1 MMRHTKIIATVG
13 PASGSREVLD
23 ALVTAGVDVFRLN
36 FSHGT
41 HESHAESFA
50 RVREIASHAGRHV
63 GIMQDLS
70 GPKIRTGPLEGDRPL
85 PLKEGES
92 LVLAA
97 GHAPSQPGR
106 IFTPYAEL
114 VRSAQPGDRLLLDD
128 GRIELRVVGRS
139 AAGLEVVVVHGGA
152 LGGHKGIN
160 APGVALPPSAL
171 TEKDIDDLHFGL
183 RLGVDFVALSFVQ
196 TAEDVARAR
205 DLIDRA
211 GRSTPLIAK
220 IERPAAVRN
229 LEAIL
234 RIAQGVMVA
243 RGDLGLEMPLE
254 QVPRVQ
260 KEIIRCARFLGLP
273 AIVATQVFESMR
285 VEPRPT
291 RAEVSD
297 AANAVDEG
305 ADAIMLAGE
314 TAAGAFPV
322 RAVQMLDAVIRD
334 AELMPPPVI
343 SLSGSGLSVSGSGV
357 SVSGSGNVPPAI
369 DSTSSRHGQAL
380 AHAAVTL
387 ATTGQADAIVAVTT
401 EGRTARLIS
410 ACRPAAPI
418 LAATPNAE
426 VAGSLSLL
434 WGVVPFITTERGI
447 DSLTAELVDR
457 RLLAEG
463 AVVVFIN
470 VSPEQDRADANFLH
484 VRKVSARGAP

>member
-1 MMRHTKIIATVG
+1 MRHTKIIATIG
-13 PASGSREVLD
+13 PASASHDVID
-23 ALVTAGVDVFRLN
+23 ALVVAGVDVFRLN

-41 HESHAESFA
+41 HQSHAGSYA
-50 RVREIASHAGRHV
+50 RIREIASNAGRHV

-70 GPKIRTGPLEGDRPL
+70 GPKIRTGPLDGDTPL

-92 LVLAA
+92 LVLAE
-97 GHAPSQPGR
+97 GQAPSQPGR
-106 IFTPYAEL
+106 IFTPYGEL
-114 VRSAQPGDRLLLDD
+114 VHSAQPGNRLLLDD
-128 GRIELRVVGRS
+128 GRIELEVVGRS
-139 AAGLEVVVVHGGA
+139 AAGLEVVVVNGGL

-171 TEKDIDDLHFGL
+171 TDKDIEDLQFGL

-205 DLIDRA
+205 GLIDKA
-211 GRSTPLIAK
+211 GRSTPVIAK
-220 IERPAAVRN
+220 IERPAAVNN
-229 LEAIL
+229 LDAIL
-234 RIAQGVMVA
+234 RVAQGVMVA
-243 RGDLGLEMPLE
+243 RGNLGLEMPLE

-260 KEIIRCARFLGLP
+260 KQIIRSARALGLP

-314 TAAGAFPV
+314 TAAGAHPV

-334 AELMPPPVI
+334 AESMLP
-343 SLSGSGLSVSGSGV
+343 LVS
-357 SVSGSGNVPPAI
+357 VPPAI
-369 DSTSSRHGQAL
+369 DAASSRHGQAL
-380 AHAAVTL
+380 AQAAVTL

-401 EGRTARLIS
+401 EGRTARLLS

-418 LAATPNAE
+418 LAATPDGD
-426 VAGSLSLL
+426 VAGSLAML
-434 WGVVPFITTERGI
+434 WGVLPFVTAERNI
-447 DSLTAELVDR
+447 DRLTAELVNR
-457 RLLAEG
+457 RLLAPG

-470 VSPEQDRADANFLH
+470 VSPEQDRIDANFVH
-484 VRKVSARGAP
+484 VRQISARGGP